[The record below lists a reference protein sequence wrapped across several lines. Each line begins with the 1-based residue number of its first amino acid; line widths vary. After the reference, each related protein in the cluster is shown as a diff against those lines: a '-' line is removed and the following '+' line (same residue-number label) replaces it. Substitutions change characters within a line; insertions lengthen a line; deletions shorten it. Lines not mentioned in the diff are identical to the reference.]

1 MFFTLL
7 SAIFFGV
14 SNFYWKI
21 AEKEIELPYLIF
33 FRELI
38 VVIVLALTWFFLAM
52 FPFSQIDLICFD
64 IPFYNFAITAL
75 LCLFSSFGLVFFLK
89 SLKYSP
95 ISILAPISSVNIFG
109 ILTAVFFL
117 KEVFLNVYYISI
129 LFSIVGLFFLFKK
142 RNSEGITLD
151 WNKGATY
158 SLIASFFWGVS
169 YALFKQFILKLGVVP
184 FAFVLE
190 FSVLIFSFLWIIR
203 SKKIFFLRNQIIK
216 KNFKHYLVLSVLL
229 LGGTLFYN
237 LALLNNTVLEMNLIN
252 PVQVVVTIFAGFIIL
267 REKLFLNQIIG
278 IFFIL
283 CSFLVITFC
292 KYLF

>member
-1 MFFTLL
+1 MFFALL
-7 SAIFFGV
+7 SAIFFGI
-14 SNFYWKI
+14 SNSYWKI

-38 VVIVLALTWFFLAM
+38 VVIVLALTWFFLAI
-52 FPFSQIDLICFD
+52 FPIAKIDLICFD
-64 IPFYNFAITAL
+64 IPLYNLAITAL
-75 LCLFSSFGLVFFLK
+75 LCLFSSCGLVFFLQ
-89 SLKYSP
+89 SLKYSQ

-109 ILTAVFFL
+109 ILTAVIFL
-117 KEVFLNVYYISI
+117 KEVFLNVYYISVI
-129 LFSIVGLFFLFKK
+129 FSIVGLFFLFKK
-142 RNSEGITLD
+142 RNSEGFVLG

-169 YALFKQFILKLGVVP
+169 YALFKKFILMLGVVP

-190 FSVLIFSFLWIIR
+190 FSVLMVSFLWIIR
-203 SKKIFFLRNQIIK
+203 SKKLFFLRNQFIK
-216 KNFKHYLVLSVLL
+216 KHIKHYLVLSVLL

-252 PVQVVVTIFAGFIIL
+252 PVQVVVTIFAGLIIL

-283 CSFLVITFC
+283 CSLLVITFC
-292 KYLF
+292 K